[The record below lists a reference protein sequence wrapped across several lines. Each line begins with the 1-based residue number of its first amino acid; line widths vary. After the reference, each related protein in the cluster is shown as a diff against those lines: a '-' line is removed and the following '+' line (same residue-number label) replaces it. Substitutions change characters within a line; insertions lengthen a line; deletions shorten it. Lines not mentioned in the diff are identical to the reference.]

1 MAGKGPQILVVALDA
16 GLREET
22 FDRLAAAGYRVDG
35 VADLPS
41 ARKRLHKDCYALLVV
56 EEGLGELAGSPD
68 TPRLEVS
75 PELLAEPGSLEAR
88 VRDAVRAG
96 LEDD

>member
-1 MAGKGPQILVVALDA
+1 MAGQGPQILVVALDA
-16 GLREET
+16 ELREKI
-22 FDRLAAAGYRVDG
+22 FDRMAAAGYRVDG

-41 ARKRLHKDCYALLVV
+41 ARKRIHKDSYALLVV
-56 EEGLGELAGSPD
+56 EEGLGELAGLPAM
-68 TPRLEVS
+68 PRLEVS

-96 LEDD
+96 H